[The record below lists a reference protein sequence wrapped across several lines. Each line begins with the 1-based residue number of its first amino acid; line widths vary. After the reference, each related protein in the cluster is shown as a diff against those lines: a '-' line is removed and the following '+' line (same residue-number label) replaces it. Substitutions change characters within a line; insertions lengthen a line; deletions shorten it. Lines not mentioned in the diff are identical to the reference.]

1 MPGSSDR
8 FHHELSSLLRGNPA
22 RPSVSLLMR
31 TQDVLSDDDDT
42 LACDMDEVVTV
53 VLDATKIFGF

>member
-1 MPGSSDR
+1 
-8 FHHELSSLLRGNPA
+8 
-22 RPSVSLLMR
+22 MR